1 MLLLLKDATED
12 VRKWYWRCRVLPPNP
27 WKALVVQIL
36 HMLAV
41 ILFWLTMTS
50 IHLYHH
56 GLLGLAIRELALIL
70 IFTFSTAGAMPSQG
84 YRSCLYASPLIRI
97 VDFSVGIAVRL
108 GCECVLFV
116 RSYWWSILLRSPSTD
131 FCMHPQFRLQVES
144 NSSPL
149 WKSIRLLLQP
159 LLLILHFRKDD
170 SGAKSNKSATS
181 LPPYHL

>member
-1 MLLLLKDATED
+1 MISCFTTSPLQYPVLPLGCGFKNHDLFRWYGVLLLLNNATED
-12 VRKWYWRCRVLPPNP
+12 VRKWWRWWVLPPRP

-50 IHLYHH
+50 IHFYHH
-56 GLLGLAIRELALIL
+56 ALLGFAIRELALIW

-116 RSYWWSILLRSPSTD
+116 RSYCWSILLRSPSTN

-149 WKSIRLLLQP
+149 L
-159 LLLILHFRKDD
+159 
-170 SGAKSNKSATS
+170 
-181 LPPYHL
+181 

>member
-1 MLLLLKDATED
+1 MLGQGTSH
-12 VRKWYWRCRVLPPNP
+12 RKWWRCRVLPPIS
-27 WKALVVQIL
+27 WKALIVQIL

-50 IHLYHH
+50 IHFYHH
-56 GLLGLAIRELALIL
+56 ALLGFAIRELALIW

-108 GCECVLFV
+108 SCECVLFV
-116 RSYWWSILLRSPSTD
+116 RSYCWSILLRSPSTD

-149 WKSIRLLLQP
+149 L
-159 LLLILHFRKDD
+159 
-170 SGAKSNKSATS
+170 
-181 LPPYHL
+181 

>member
-1 MLLLLKDATED
+1 
-12 VRKWYWRCRVLPPNP
+12 
-27 WKALVVQIL
+27 
-36 HMLAV
+36 MLAV

-108 GCECVLFV
+108 SCECVLFV
-116 RSYWWSILLRSPSTD
+116 RSYCWSILLRSPSTD

-144 NSSPL
+144 NSSPYEKEL
-149 WKSIRLLLQP
+149 DHHYTVVVSTFIIWHMFPKIQADSMKKSSCSLYHYSCNMHKQTSPIIVLSEQFLANHPRLELETLT
-159 LLLILHFRKDD
+159 LI
-170 SGAKSNKSATS
+170 
-181 LPPYHL
+181 

>member
-1 MLLLLKDATED
+1 MISCFTTSPLQCPVLPLGCGFKNHDAFRWYGVLLKDATED
-12 VRKWYWRCRVLPPNP
+12 VRKWWRCRVLPPNP
-27 WKALVVQIL
+27 WKALIVQIL

-50 IHLYHH
+50 IHFYHH
-56 GLLGLAIRELALIL
+56 ALLGFAMRELALIW

-149 WKSIRLLLQP
+149 L
-159 LLLILHFRKDD
+159 
-170 SGAKSNKSATS
+170 
-181 LPPYHL
+181 